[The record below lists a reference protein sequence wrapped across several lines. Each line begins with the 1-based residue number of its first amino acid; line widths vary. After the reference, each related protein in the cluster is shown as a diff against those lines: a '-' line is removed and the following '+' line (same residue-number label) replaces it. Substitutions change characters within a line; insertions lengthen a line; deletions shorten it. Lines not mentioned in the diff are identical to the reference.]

1 MSNKKSRREI
11 RLNVIQVLY
20 KYELLNEAIDVPA
33 AVTEF
38 DFIDIEETK
47 RLSLIAS
54 NYKFLRKT
62 LSSLL
67 NSDWSW
73 ERLSPVVRAIILNG
87 AFELF
92 NNQAKIVFNESV
104 EITKMFFPPA
114 LDQSNVTQEESYY
127 KFVNG
132 ILENYYKLIQLMDK
146 AK

>member
-20 KYELLNEAIDVPA
+20 KYELLNEAIDVPT

-38 DFIDIEETK
+38 DFVDIEETK

-92 NNQAKIVFNESV
+92 NNQPKIVFNESV

>member
-92 NNQAKIVFNESV
+92 NNQPKIVFNESV
-104 EITKMFFPPA
+104 EITKMFFLPA
-114 LDQSNVTQEESYY
+114 SDRLNVTQEESYY